1 MCHCI
6 FGEDAPFALVGLFA
20 KNYHLCS
27 MEKTVWDPLRKKEVA
42 LTPEEEV
49 RQWFIRVLEHEM
61 GVPEHMMRS
70 EVSFTFGNSRKKY
83 RADILVFG
91 KDTSPVA
98 VVECKRPETVL
109 DSDVLDQALR
119 YNMVMGA
126 PWIMITNGR
135 QTFMAHNGVFTDSIP
150 SYNDL
155 CTD

>member
-1 MCHCI
+1 
-6 FGEDAPFALVGLFA
+6 
-20 KNYHLCS
+20 

-49 RQWFIRVLEHEM
+49 RQWFIRVLEREM

-70 EVSFTFGNSRKKY
+70 EVAFTFGSSKKKY

-98 VVECKRPETVL
+98 VVECKNADTELSSEVL
-109 DSDVLDQALR
+109 EQALR
-119 YNMVMGA
+119 YNQAMGA

-135 QTFMAHNGVFTDSIP
+135 QTFIAHNGVFTQTIP

>member
-1 MCHCI
+1 
-6 FGEDAPFALVGLFA
+6 
-20 KNYHLCS
+20 

-49 RQWFIRVLEHEM
+49 RQWFIRVLEREM

-70 EVSFTFGNSRKKY
+70 EVAFTFGSSKKKY

-98 VVECKRPETVL
+98 VVDCKRPGTEL
-109 DSDVLDQALR
+109 DSEVLEQALR

-135 QTFMAHNGVFTDSIP
+135 QTFIAHNGVFTQTIP